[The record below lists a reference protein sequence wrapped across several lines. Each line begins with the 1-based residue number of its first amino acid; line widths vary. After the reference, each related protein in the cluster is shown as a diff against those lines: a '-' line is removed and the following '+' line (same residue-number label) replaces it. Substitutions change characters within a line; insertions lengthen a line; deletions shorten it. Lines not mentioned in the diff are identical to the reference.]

1 MELEF
6 ATCAVNRP
14 ELLDITYSSL
24 LKHLKGVNFDKSKL
38 YIHIDKTPT
47 NENINEVEKVARK
60 YFKNTIVKY
69 TDEEKMP
76 RYSRSFKWVMEQPK
90 GEYFFYIEDDW
101 RFVKD
106 FHINQFIKKINQT
119 EDIKFVIINNNWTHI
134 GPNVPKF
141 SRRKEKFDINYKP
154 KEVVC
159 TTPSFYDNKFIQK
172 HTNEINEVGFA
183 AEPQLIDIAR
193 NNNVRAV
200 WYSDI
205 NHYYC
210 EDLGAPWK
218 DQNEISGSDIDL
230 FCYYNLCENCKK
242 PVPKKIY
249 FCEICRR
256 RWCSQKCKDEQIE
269 EHQKFCEI
277 IPKNKRNGFMGV

>member
-14 ELLDITYSSL
+14 ELLDITYSTL
-24 LKHLKGVNFDKSKL
+24 QKHLKGVNFDKSKL

-60 YFKNTIVKY
+60 YFKNTVVKY
-69 TDEEKMP
+69 TDEDKMP

-106 FHINQFIKKINQT
+106 FHVDDFLNIIKNNK
-119 EDIKFVIINNNWTHI
+119 DVHFVAINNNWTHY
-134 GPNVPKF
+134 GKNCPDF
-141 SRRKEKFDINYKP
+141 SINLKKSNPNYKP
-154 KEVVC
+154 TEIIC
-159 TTPSFYDNKFIQK
+159 TTPSFYDNKFIKKNIIYQLA
-172 HTNEINEVGFA
+172 EVGEN
-183 AEPQLIDIAR
+183 AETQMRKIGKYLKTNPKWLSQK
-193 NNNVRAV
+193 
-200 WYSDI
+200 

-210 EDLGAPWK
+210 EDLGVNWSNNNNIPQK
-218 DQNEISGSDIDL
+218 DIHL

-242 PVPKKIY
+242 PVPEKKY
-249 FCEICRR
+249 FCEYCRR
-256 RWCSQKCKDEQIE
+256 RWCSQSCKDKQIE
-269 EHQKFCEI
+269 EHKKFCEF
-277 IPKNKRNGFMGV
+277 IPKK